1 MEKTVTIKQVFDSYD
16 NWLVSGFTSR
26 TFSPEF
32 FHSLIDKIILPK
44 NNLFEINEIGKS
56 FEGRQIRLI
65 KIGTGKIKILLW
77 SQMHGDESTATMA
90 IADIFNYFNTLS
102 DKDEVKDL
110 LSKVTLLFLP
120 MLNPDGAVRNQRR
133 TAQYIDLNRDAVALV
148 TPEARLLK
156 EIQNKYQPDFGF
168 NLHDQE
174 LSTVSGT
181 KEISAIAFLA
191 PAMDDEKSDNEV
203 RVRAKKLAAFLT
215 ERMME
220 IIPGKI
226 TRYDD
231 GYEPRAFGDSIQTWG
246 TSTVLIESGH
256 TIGDPEKFF
265 IRKLNSVGL
274 LSAFYAIASGEF
286 QYSNIATY
294 EKLPGNSERAYDLII
309 RNILI
314 KYKNGYTTPADLG
327 ISYQVDTHTT
337 DTPVL
342 YEVGDLSPLVAL
354 KEIDGERKLIEEDDI
369 KIDAEFKLK
378 KYFKL

>member
-1 MEKTVTIKQVFDSYD
+1 MIKQVFDSYD
-16 NWLVSGFTSR
+16 NWLVSDFTSR
-26 TFSPEF
+26 IFSPEF

-44 NNLFEINEIGKS
+44 KELFEISEVEKS

-65 KIGTGKIKILLW
+65 KVGTGKIKILLW

-90 IADIFNYFNTLS
+90 IVDIFNYLNTFS
-102 DKDEVKDL
+102 DKDEIKDL

-120 MLNPDGAVRNQRR
+120 MLNPDGAARNQRR
-133 TAQYIDLNRDAVALV
+133 TAQCIDLNRDGIALS

-156 EIQNKYQPDFGF
+156 IIQNKYQPDFGF

-203 RVRAKKLAAFLT
+203 RIRAKKLAAFLT

-220 IIPGKI
+220 IIPEKI

-256 TIGDPEKFF
+256 MIGDPEKFF
-265 IRKLNSVGL
+265 IRKLNAVGL
-274 LSAFYAIASGEF
+274 LAAFYAIAS
-286 QYSNIATY
+286 QRYTDSDIATY
-294 EKLPGNSERAYDLII
+294 ENLPGNSERAYDLII
-309 RNILI
+309 RNVVI
-314 KYKNGYTTPADLG
+314 KYKNGHTTPADLG

-354 KEIDGERKLIEEDDI
+354 REIDGKCKLVDEEDL
-369 KIDAEFKLK
+369 KIEREFSLK
-378 KYFKL
+378 KYF